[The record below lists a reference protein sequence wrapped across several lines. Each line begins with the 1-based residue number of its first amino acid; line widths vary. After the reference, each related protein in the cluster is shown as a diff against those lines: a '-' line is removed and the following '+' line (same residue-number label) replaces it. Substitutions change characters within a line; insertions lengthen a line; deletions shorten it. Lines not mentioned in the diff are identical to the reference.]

1 MKQFV
6 MLFTGISGSGK
17 STLANAVAD
26 ELKRKEIPVS
36 IIDGDDSRR
45 LVGNIFG
52 HSREERA
59 KMGNV
64 NRMAGYYLTESG
76 INVLYALVCPYEEIR
91 NQFREF
97 FGERYIE
104 VYVKADQKLCAKRDV
119 KGLYSLCK
127 QGRLE
132 HFSGMND
139 DFEEPQNC
147 DIIIDTS
154 IEDVSCAVNR
164 IMNYLVKRDRNR

>member
-17 STLANAVAD
+17 STLAKAVAD
-26 ELKRKEIPVS
+26 ELKRRGVAAGV
-36 IIDGDDSRR
+36 IDGDDSRR
-45 LVGNIFG
+45 LTGNIFG
-52 HSREERA
+52 YSREERM
-59 KMGNV
+59 KMGCV

-91 NQFREF
+91 KQFREF

-104 VYVKADQKLCAKRDV
+104 VYVKADRELCAKRDV
-119 KGLYSLCK
+119 KGLYSLCE

-132 HFSGMND
+132 HFNGTND
-139 DFEEPQNC
+139 NFEEPQNS
-147 DIIIDTS
+147 DIVIDTGM
-154 IEDVSCAVNR
+154 ENVSCAVGR
-164 IMNYLVKRDRNR
+164 IMNYLAVSGYEV